1 MELIV
6 KVYNINQGH
15 NSEILKKC
23 ETLGNYS
30 IFIDKV
36 REYEKQYI
44 LEKAIKDA
52 IKYCIDNDIE
62 KVFFE
67 THSSEVFNM
76 LLAEWN
82 QEEALEFAHKEGH
95 EEGMERGIEFTARN
109 ALAKGISIQTVQE
122 ITGLD
127 LSVIEAIRQKL

>member
-1 MELIV
+1 
-6 KVYNINQGH
+6 VYNINQGH